1 MKNPLANVTKFYI
14 KHDVND
20 KLKSLFNG
28 TFRVA
33 SLGLFNLNDVED
45 IAIIIANSMEHSRL
59 NRQKRTNKLREKYE

>member
-45 IAIIIANSMEHSRL
+45 IAIIKKL
-59 NRQKRTNKLREKYE
+59 NK